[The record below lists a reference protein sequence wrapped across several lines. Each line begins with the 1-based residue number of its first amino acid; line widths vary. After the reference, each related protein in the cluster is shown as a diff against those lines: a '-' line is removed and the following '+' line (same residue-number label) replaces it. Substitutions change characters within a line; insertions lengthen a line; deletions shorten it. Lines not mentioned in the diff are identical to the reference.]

1 MLNLNPWAGKYL
13 LFLPQTNVR
22 MAGQNIKRIY
32 YLIIFWFLY
41 SLPFLILT
49 LLFVLLF
56 KGKLGFVPTFEDLEN
71 PKNNLASEVYS
82 CDSVLLGK
90 FYLENRTY
98 VDFNELSPN
107 IVNALIATE
116 DIRFHR
122 HSGVDARGLVRVFI
136 KSIILGQESSG
147 GGSTITQ
154 QLAKNLYPRDTTYY
168 DWAIRRKIKLVVAK
182 FKEWNTAVKLER
194 NYTKNEIIVMYLN
207 TVPFGHNAY
216 GIKSAA
222 KVYFDTTPDSL
233 KAEQAAMLVGLL
245 KAQSRYSPVNNP
257 ERAMW
262 RRNIVL
268 NQMRKYEYITEEEF
282 DSLSVMPIILNFRIQ
297 DHEYGLA
304 TYFRQYLQMTLG
316 ADKPDRDRYFLYSY
330 YQRDSI
336 EWEENPIYGW
346 VNKNRKP
353 DGTPYSLYRDGLKIY
368 TTVDSR
374 MQAYAE
380 QAMTEHLGGYLQN
393 TLFRELKNNPQAPFS
408 EDLTSGDIKNI
419 MMLAMRNTERYN
431 FLRRTGESMDSIM
444 KAFNTPVPMKIF
456 TWNGDRDT
464 FMTPMDSLRYYK
476 YFFRGGLMAVEP
488 ATGYVKAYV
497 GGPNFRYFK
506 YDHVTIGKRQVGSTF
521 KPFLYTLAMQEGYSP
536 CYEIPN
542 VPQTFRDQDSIWT
555 PRSGGTE
562 YLGKMVTLKWGLAHS
577 VNNIS
582 AWLVKQ
588 FPPQTIID
596 DVARK
601 VGIKSDLMPVP
612 SIIFGTSDV
621 SLYEMVGGFNTFV
634 NKGVYI
640 QPIFITRIEDK
651 NGNVL
656 ATFMPKQSEA
666 FNAKTAYLM
675 IDLLKGVVDGG
686 TGIRLRYA
694 YEFTAEMAGK
704 TGTTQ
709 NHSDGWY
716 IGMTPKLVAG
726 VWVGAEDRSVH
737 FDNLSLGSG
746 ANMALPI
753 YGLFMKKIYEN
764 TALGIT
770 QEDVFEIPPDFNV
783 HINCNVATQRGEN
796 TDEYNYELLEEEF

>member
-1 MLNLNPWAGKYL
+1 MK
-13 LFLPQTNVR
+13 
-22 MAGQNIKRIY
+22 MAGRNIQRIH

-41 SLPFLILT
+41 SLPYVILILLF
-49 LLFVLLF
+49 LLLYN
-56 KGKLGFVPTFEDLEN
+56 GRLGYVPTFEDLEN

-82 CDSVLLGK
+82 ADSVLLGK

-98 VDFNELSPN
+98 VDFDELSPN
-107 IVNALIATE
+107 IINALIATE

-122 HSGVDARGLVRVFI
+122 HSGVDARGLARVFI
-136 KSIILGQESSG
+136 KSIVLGQSSSG

-168 DWAIRRKIKLVVAK
+168 RCAVRRKVKLVVAK

-222 KVYFDTTPDSL
+222 KVFFDTTPDSL
-233 KAEQAAMLVGLL
+233 GVEQAALLVGLL
-245 KAQSRYSPVNNP
+245 KAQSKFSPVNNP
-257 ERAMW
+257 ELSMW

-268 NQMRKYEYITEEEF
+268 NQMRKYKYIGEEEF
-282 DSLSVMPIILNFRIQ
+282 DSLIVIPVKLNYRIQ

-304 TYFRQYLQMTLG
+304 TYFRQYLQVTLG
-316 ADKPDRDRYFLYSY
+316 ASKPDRNRYFMYSY
-330 YQRDSI
+330 FQHDSI
-336 EWEENPIYGW
+336 EWEENPLYGW
-346 VNKNRKP
+346 VNKNHKP
-353 DGTPYSLYRDGLKIY
+353 DGTPYSLYRDGLRIF
-368 TTVDSR
+368 TTINAS
-374 MQAYAE
+374 MQEYAE
-380 QAMTEHLGGYLQN
+380 KALTEHLGGYLQE
-393 TLFRELKNNPQAPFS
+393 TLFKELKNNPQAPFS
-408 EDLTSGDIKNI
+408 EDLTKENIESI
-419 MMLAMRNTERYN
+419 MMQAMRNTERYN
-431 FLRRTGESMDSIM
+431 HLRRTGESMDSIM
-444 KAFNTPVPMKIF
+444 KAFNTPVPMRVFHWSGEI
-456 TWNGDRDT
+456 DT
-464 FMTPMDSLRYYK
+464 VMSPMDSLRYYK
-476 YFFRGGLMAVEP
+476 FFLRGGLMAVEP
-488 ATGYVKAYV
+488 STGYVKAYV

-536 CYEIPN
+536 CYQIPN
-542 VPQTFRDQDSIWT
+542 VPQTFKDQDSTWT

-577 VNNIS
+577 INNIS

-621 SLYEMVGGFNTFV
+621 TLYEMVGAFNTFV

-640 QPIFITRIEDK
+640 QPLFVTRIEDR

-656 ATFMPKQSEA
+656 AIFRPEQNEA
-666 FNAKTAYLM
+666 FNAQTAYLM

-686 TGIRLRYA
+686 TGIRLRHT

-709 NHSDGWY
+709 NHSDGWF
-716 IGMTPKLVAG
+716 IGMTPNLVTG

-737 FDNLSLGSG
+737 FNSLYLGSG
-746 ANMALPI
+746 ANMALPVFGMFI
-753 YGLFMKKIYEN
+753 RSIYEN
-764 TALGIT
+764 GTLGVT
-770 QEDVFEIPPDFNV
+770 QEDVFEVPPGFDVDIDCTVDKQKNL
-783 HINCNVATQRGEN
+783 NRY
-796 TDEYNYELLEEEF
+796 EYEYESWEEEFK

>member
-1 MLNLNPWAGKYL
+1 
-13 LFLPQTNVR
+13 
-22 MAGQNIKRIY
+22 MAERNIKRIY
-32 YLIIFWFLY
+32 YLVIFWFLY

-49 LLFVLLF
+49 LLFILLF

-71 PKNNLASEVYS
+71 PKDNLASEVYS
-82 CDSVLLGK
+82 ADSVLLGK
-90 FYLENRTY
+90 FYLENRTF

-116 DIRFHR
+116 DIRFYR
-122 HSGVDARGLVRVFI
+122 HSGVDARGLTRVFV
-136 KSIILGQESSG
+136 KSIILGQSSSG

-168 DWAIRRKIKLVVAK
+168 RWAVRRKVNLIVAK

-216 GIKSAA
+216 GIKSAT
-222 KVYFDTTPDSL
+222 KIYFNTTPDSL
-233 KAEQAAMLVGLL
+233 KVEQAALLIGLL
-245 KAQSRYSPVNNP
+245 KAQSKYSPVNNP

-268 NQMRKYEYITEEEF
+268 NQMRKYKFIGEDEF
-282 DSLSVMPIILNFRIQ
+282 DSLSVMPILLDFRIQ

-316 ADKPDRDRYFLYSY
+316 ADKPDRDRYFMYSY
-330 YQRDSI
+330 YQHDST
-336 EWEENPIYGW
+336 EWEDNPIYGW
-346 VNKNRKP
+346 VNKNSKP
-353 DGTPYSLYRDGLKIY
+353 DGTPYNLYRDGLKIY

-380 QAMTEHLGGYLQN
+380 QALTEHLGGYLQDL
-393 TLFRELKNNPQAPFS
+393 LFLQERGKPQAPFS
-408 EDLTSGDIKNI
+408 EDLTTGDIKNI
-419 MMLAMRNTERYN
+419 MMQAMRNTERYN
-431 FLRRTGESMDSIM
+431 YLRRTGESMDSIM
-444 KAFNTPVPMKIF
+444 KAFNTPVPMRVFNWK
-456 TWNGDRDT
+456 GDRDT
-464 FMTPMDSLRYYK
+464 VMTPMDSLRYYK

-488 ATGYVKAYV
+488 STGYVKAYV

-542 VPQTFRDQDSIWT
+542 VPQTFKDQDSTWT
-555 PRSGGTE
+555 PRSAGTE
-562 YLGKMVTLKWGLAHS
+562 FLGHNVTLKWGLAHS
-577 VNNIS
+577 INNIS
-582 AWLVKQ
+582 AWLIKQ
-588 FPPQTIID
+588 FPPQAIID

-621 SLYEMVGGFNTFV
+621 SLYEMVGAFNTFA

-656 ATFMPKQSEA
+656 ATFLPRQNEA

-675 IDLLKGVVDGG
+675 IDLLKGVIDGG
-686 TGIRLRYA
+686 TGIKLRHTYK
-694 YEFTAEMAGK
+694 FTAEMAGK

-709 NHSDGWY
+709 NHSDGWFM
-716 IGMTPKLVAG
+716 GLVPRLVTG

-737 FDNLSLGSG
+737 FDNLALGSG
-746 ANMALPI
+746 ANMALPVFA
-753 YGLFMKKIYEN
+753 LFVKKIYEDK
-764 TALGIT
+764 TLGIT
-770 QEDVFEIPPDFNV
+770 QDEVFEVPPGFDVRVNCDFNK
-783 HINCNVATQRGEN
+783 RGEVGN
-796 TDEYNYELLEEEF
+796 LEYEDELWEEE